1 MNIKQIIRD
10 VVDNSES
17 VTGKLF
23 SNFIQLLIVLS
34 LITFSVDTLPNLS
47 ASSRRILDII
57 EIATVAIFTV
67 EYLLRILVAERRV
80 RFIFSFL
87 GLVDLI
93 SILPF
98 YIATGLDLRSL
109 RVFRLLRLVRIL
121 KLVRYNEAI
130 KRFYRAFI
138 IAKEELVLFG
148 IVALILV
155 YLSAV
160 GIYYFENASQ
170 PEHFK
175 SVFHSLW
182 WAVVTLTTVGYG
194 DVYPVTAGGKA
205 FTFFV
210 LIIGL
215 GVVAV
220 PTGIIASALTKVLD
234 DEEAEERD

>member
-1 MNIKQIIRD
+1 MSLKQKIRD
-10 VVDNSES
+10 VVDDVDST
-17 VTGKLF
+17 VGKVF
-23 SNFIQLLIVLS
+23 SNFIQALIILS
-34 LITFSVDTLPNLS
+34 LVTFSLDTLPDLS
-47 ASSRRILDII
+47 EPARKILDLI
-57 EIATVAIFTV
+57 EVITVGIFTV
-67 EYLLRILVAERRV
+67 EYLLRILVAERRI

-98 YIATGLDLRSL
+98 YIVAGLDLRSL
-109 RVFRLLRLVRIL
+109 RVFRLFRLVRIL

-130 KRFYRAFI
+130 KRFYRAFV
-138 IAKEELVLFG
+138 IAKEELILFG
-148 IVALILV
+148 IVALILL

-160 GIYYFENASQ
+160 GIYYFENSAQ
-170 PEHFK
+170 PEHFR

-194 DVYPVTAGGKA
+194 DVYPITIGGKV

-234 DEEAEERD
+234 EED